1 MEIEENKSNLS
12 DNNSIFNSLSVS
24 SLGDSLIG
32 KLCEI
37 NLNRSR
43 I

>member
-1 MEIEENKSNLS
+1 MEIKEKKSNLS
-12 DNNSIFNSLSVS
+12 DNNSIFNSSNVS

-32 KLCEI
+32 NLRKI